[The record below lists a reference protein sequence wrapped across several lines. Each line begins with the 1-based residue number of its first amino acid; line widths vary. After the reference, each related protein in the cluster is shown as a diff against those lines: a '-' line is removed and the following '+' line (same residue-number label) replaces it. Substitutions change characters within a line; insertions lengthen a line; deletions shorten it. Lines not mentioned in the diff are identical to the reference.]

1 MSVEDGQQVIP
12 ADPHEGFDRA
22 EPSVGAIFGF
32 AAGSM
37 VLLVLTIF
45 AIQQYFDHIWNEAVY
60 EKVLAP
66 PSEQL
71 REVRGRDD
79 WNLTHYMYMDKASG
93 QVRIPVD
100 QAMDLMLKDA
110 AEGKTFYPAKATVP
124 KKEEP
129 AAPVPGAPAA
139 PVPGAPGATTP
150 AAAPPAA
157 AEKK

>member
-1 MSVEDGQQVIP
+1 MSVEDGHEVIP

-37 VLLVLTIF
+37 ILLVLTIF
-45 AIQQYFDHIWNEAVY
+45 AIQQYFDHIWNQAVY

-66 PSEQL
+66 PSEKL

-79 WNLTHYMYMDKASG
+79 WNLTHYLYMDKATG

-100 QAMDLMLKDA
+100 QAMELLLKDA
-110 AEGKTFYPAKATVP
+110 AAGKTFYPAKATVP

-129 AAPVPGAPAA
+129 AAPVPGAPAT
-139 PVPGAPGATTP
+139 TTP
-150 AAAPPAA
+150 APATPPPA

>member
-1 MSVEDGQQVIP
+1 MSVEDGKEIIP

-37 VLLVLTIF
+37 ILLVMTIF
-45 AIQQYFDHIWNEAVY
+45 AIQHYFEGIYSEAVY

-71 REVRGRDD
+71 RAVRGRDD
-79 WNLTHYMYMDKASG
+79 WNLTHYLYMDKTTG

-110 AEGKTFYPAKATVP
+110 AAGKTFYPAKPTVP
-124 KKEEP
+124 KVEP
-129 AAPVPGAPAA
+129 VTPVPGAPAVPVA
-139 PVPGAPGATTP
+139 PAATTP
-150 AAAPPAA
+150 APAA

>member
-1 MSVEDGQQVIP
+1 MSVEDGKEIIA
-12 ADPHEGFDRA
+12 ADPREGFDRA

-37 VLLVLTIF
+37 ILLVMTIL
-45 AIQQYFDHIWNEAVY
+45 AIQQYFDHVWNEAVY

-79 WNLTHYMYMDKASG
+79 WNLTHYLYMDKASG

-100 QAMDLMLKDA
+100 QAMDLVLKDA
-110 AEGKTFYPAKATVP
+110 AEGKTFYPAKEYVP

-129 AAPVPGAPAA
+129 AAPVPGAP
-139 PVPGAPGATTP
+139 GAPAATTP

>member
-1 MSVEDGQQVIP
+1 MSVEDGHEVIP

-37 VLLVLTIF
+37 ILLVMTIL

-60 EKVLAP
+60 QKVLAP

-79 WNLTHYMYMDKASG
+79 WNLTHYLYMDKASG

-100 QAMDLMLKDA
+100 QAMDLILKDA
-110 AEGKTFYPAKATVP
+110 AAGKTFYPAKATVP
-124 KKEEP
+124 KVEVP
-129 AAPVPGAPAA
+129 AAPA
-139 PVPGAPGATTP
+139 PGAPGAAGATNPATTTP
-150 AAAPPAA
+150 APAAA